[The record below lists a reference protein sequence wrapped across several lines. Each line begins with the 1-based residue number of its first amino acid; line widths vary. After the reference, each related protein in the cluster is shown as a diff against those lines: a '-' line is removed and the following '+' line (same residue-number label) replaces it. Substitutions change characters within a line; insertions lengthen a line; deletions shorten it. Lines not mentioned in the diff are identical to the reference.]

1 MYKTYS
7 KKRKSKIS
15 SSFIPLLLILVIG
28 GFVGNKI
35 IQNANKNNNENL
47 GNSENQITNII
58 QNNITDNTLGNN
70 ENQNSEN
77 LINNA
82 VNEESNN
89 AVNNNTV
96 NEESNNTVNENE
108 INEDKT
114 DKNTIKEDDSND
126 TDSTTSNNKKVSFDS
141 SVAFIGDSRTQGFI
155 MYNGLK
161 SVQDYSYIGLM
172 VDTAVTK
179 KFVKTSNGQK
189 ITLLEDMANRNI
201 KSVYIMLGVN
211 ELGWVYPQVFKKK
224 YEDLIDEIRKV
235 KPNCKI
241 YVQSIIPM
249 TKTKSD
255 NDKIFNN
262 SNVAKFNKLVQEVAK
277 EKNVTYLDV
286 KSALVDENG
295 NLPEEASTDGIHV
308 DKEYCEKWLNYL
320 KNNS

>member
-35 IQNANKNNNENL
+35 IQDTNKKIY
-47 GNSENQITNII
+47 ENQITNAI
-58 QNNITDNTLGNN
+58 QNNVSENTLGNN
-70 ENQNSEN
+70 ENQINDN
-77 LINNA
+77 LI
-82 VNEESNN
+82 
-89 AVNNNTV
+89 NNTV

-114 DKNTIKEDDSND
+114 DKNNIKEDDSND

-179 KFVKTSNGQK
+179 KIVKTSNGQK

-262 SNVAKFNKLVQEVAK
+262 SNVAKFNKLIQEVAK

-286 KSALVDENG
+286 KSALVDGNG

-308 DKEYCEKWLNYL
+308 DKEYCKKWLNYL

>member
-35 IQNANKNNNENL
+35 IQDTNKKIY
-47 GNSENQITNII
+47 ENQITNAI
-58 QNNITDNTLGNN
+58 QNNVSDNTLGNN
-70 ENQNSEN
+70 EKQINDN
-77 LINNA
+77 LI
-82 VNEESNN
+82 
-89 AVNNNTV
+89 NNTV

-114 DKNTIKEDDSND
+114 DKNNIKEDDSND
-126 TDSTTSNNKKVSFDS
+126 TDSTTPNNKKVSFDS

-179 KFVKTSNGQK
+179 KIVKTSNGQK

>member
-35 IQNANKNNNENL
+35 IQDTNKKIY
-47 GNSENQITNII
+47 ENQITNAI
-58 QNNITDNTLGNN
+58 QNNVSENTLGNN
-70 ENQNSEN
+70 ENQINDN
-77 LINNA
+77 LI
-82 VNEESNN
+82 
-89 AVNNNTV
+89 NNTV

-141 SVAFIGDSRTQGFI
+141 SAAFIGDSRTQGFI

-179 KFVKTSNGQK
+179 KFVKTSNGEK

-308 DKEYCEKWLNYL
+308 DKECCEKWLNYL
-320 KNNS
+320 KNNP

>member
-35 IQNANKNNNENL
+35 IQDTNKKIY
-47 GNSENQITNII
+47 ENQITNAI
-58 QNNITDNTLGNN
+58 QNNVSENTLGNN
-70 ENQNSEN
+70 ENQINDN
-77 LINNA
+77 LI
-82 VNEESNN
+82 
-89 AVNNNTV
+89 NNTV

-114 DKNTIKEDDSND
+114 DKNTIKEHDSND

-141 SVAFIGDSRTQGFI
+141 SAAFIGDSRTQGFI

-179 KFVKTSNGQK
+179 KIVKTSNGQK

>member
-35 IQNANKNNNENL
+35 IQDTNKKIY
-47 GNSENQITNII
+47 ENQITNAI
-58 QNNITDNTLGNN
+58 QNNVSDNILGNN
-70 ENQNSEN
+70 EKQINDN
-77 LINNA
+77 LI
-82 VNEESNN
+82 
-89 AVNNNTV
+89 NNTV

-114 DKNTIKEDDSND
+114 DKNNIKEDDSND

-179 KFVKTSNGQK
+179 KVVKTSNGQK

>member
-35 IQNANKNNNENL
+35 IQDTNKKIY
-47 GNSENQITNII
+47 ENQITNAI
-58 QNNITDNTLGNN
+58 QNNVSENTLGNN
-70 ENQNSEN
+70 EKQINDN
-77 LINNA
+77 LI
-82 VNEESNN
+82 
-89 AVNNNTV
+89 NNTV

-141 SVAFIGDSRTQGFI
+141 SAAFIGDSRTQGFI

-286 KSALVDENG
+286 KSALVDGNG

-308 DKEYCEKWLNYL
+308 DKEYCKKWLNYL

>member
-35 IQNANKNNNENL
+35 IQDTNKKIY
-47 GNSENQITNII
+47 ENQITNAI
-58 QNNITDNTLGNN
+58 QNNVSENTLGNN
-70 ENQNSEN
+70 ENQINDN
-77 LINNA
+77 LI
-82 VNEESNN
+82 
-89 AVNNNTV
+89 NNTV

-179 KFVKTSNGQK
+179 KIVKTSNGQK

>member
-35 IQNANKNNNENL
+35 IQDTNKKIY
-47 GNSENQITNII
+47 ENQITNAI
-58 QNNITDNTLGNN
+58 QNNVSENTLGNN
-70 ENQNSEN
+70 ENQINDN
-77 LINNA
+77 LI
-82 VNEESNN
+82 
-89 AVNNNTV
+89 NNTV

-141 SVAFIGDSRTQGFI
+141 SAAFIGDSRTQGFI

-308 DKEYCEKWLNYL
+308 DKEYCEKWLSYL

>member
-35 IQNANKNNNENL
+35 IQDTNKKIY
-47 GNSENQITNII
+47 ENQITNAI
-58 QNNITDNTLGNN
+58 QNNVSENTLGNN
-70 ENQNSEN
+70 ENQINDN
-77 LINNA
+77 LI
-82 VNEESNN
+82 
-89 AVNNNTV
+89 NNTV

-114 DKNTIKEDDSND
+114 DKNNIKEDDSND

-179 KFVKTSNGQK
+179 KIVKTSNGQK

-286 KSALVDENG
+286 KSALVDGNG

-308 DKEYCEKWLNYL
+308 DKEYCKKWLNYL

>member
-1 MYKTYS
+1 MYKTNK

-15 SSFIPLLLILVIG
+15 SSFIPLILILVIG
-28 GFVGNKI
+28 GFIGNKI
-35 IQNANKNNNENL
+35 IQDANKNNNENL
-47 GNSENQITNII
+47 LNNENQITNII
-58 QNNITDNTLGNN
+58 QNNITENILENN

-77 LINNA
+77 LINNT

-89 AVNNNTV
+89 AVNK
-96 NEESNNTVNENE
+96 NE

-114 DKNTIKEDDSND
+114 DKNNIKEDNSND
-126 TDSTTSNNKKVSFDS
+126 TDSTTSNNKNVKFDS

-179 KFVKTSNGQK
+179 KFVRTNKGEK
-189 ITLLEDMANRNI
+189 ITLLEDMANKNI

-224 YEDLIDEIRKV
+224 YEDLIDEIKKI

-255 NDKIFNN
+255 TDKVFNN
-262 SNVAKFNKLVQEVAK
+262 SNVAKFNKLIQEVAK

-286 KSALVDENG
+286 KSALVDGNG

>member
-35 IQNANKNNNENL
+35 IQDTNKKIY
-47 GNSENQITNII
+47 ENQITNAI
-58 QNNITDNTLGNN
+58 QNNVSENTLGNN
-70 ENQNSEN
+70 ENQINDN
-77 LINNA
+77 LI
-82 VNEESNN
+82 
-89 AVNNNTV
+89 NNTV

-114 DKNTIKEDDSND
+114 DKNNIKEDDSND

-179 KFVKTSNGQK
+179 KIVKTSNGQK

>member
-35 IQNANKNNNENL
+35 IQDTNKKIY
-47 GNSENQITNII
+47 ENQITNAI
-58 QNNITDNTLGNN
+58 QNNVSENTLGNN
-70 ENQNSEN
+70 ENQINDN
-77 LINNA
+77 LI
-82 VNEESNN
+82 
-89 AVNNNTV
+89 NNTV

-141 SVAFIGDSRTQGFI
+141 SAAFIGDSRTQGFI

-262 SNVAKFNKLVQEVAK
+262 SNVAKFNKLIQEVAK

-286 KSALVDENG
+286 KSALVDGNG

-308 DKEYCEKWLNYL
+308 DKEYCKKWLNYL